1 MMEKFSLKNI
11 IWVIFGFICG
21 YYAGQIAGGLLG
33 TIVWAFVGV
42 VFGGLVYQAASTVI
56 ISTILSIVFGVLL
69 AFLIWSFD
77 KRLFGART
85 PSILWGLAG
94 AIAGLIVMFT
104 YGINVISHP
113 ELYGNFNGLNPLDGY
128 IFDINRY
135 YNPLPQPWRLPM
147 LQYGG
152 GTGQLIGI
160 YLGILAGLFISIRET
175 IAKKRKAEDKQEFDA
190 YSNFFKEHLK
200 K

>member
-1 MMEKFSLKNI
+1 MENISLKNI
-11 IWVIFGFICG
+11 LWILFGFIGG
-21 YYAGQIAGGLLG
+21 YFAGQIVGALLG
-33 TIVWAFVGV
+33 TIVWAFIGLA
-42 VFGGLVYQAASTVI
+42 FGGLVYQAT
-56 ISTILSIVFGVLL
+56 STIIINIICSIAFGVLL

-85 PSILWGLAG
+85 PFLMWGLAG

-104 YGINVISHP
+104 HGINIISHP
-113 ELYGNFNGLNPLDGY
+113 ELYGNFNGLNPLNGH

-135 YNPLPQPWRLPM
+135 YNPLPQPWSIPIMR
-147 LQYGG
+147 YGG

-160 YLGILAGLFISIRET
+160 YLGTLAGLFISIRET
-175 IAKKRKAEDKQEFDA
+175 IGRKRKVEDKKEFGEYSDFFKKR
-190 YSNFFKEHLK
+190 LK